1 MTALRSYLIVDD
13 SLTARMKLRN
23 LLASDDVHVDLADS
37 ARSAT
42 ERAHATRPDVAL
54 VDVVLP
60 DADGVN
66 LCKSWQDHPE
76 LCSIP
81 VLLMSGER
89 SGRNDRLA
97 GLRSGAMGYLVKPFD
112 DQEVLAMV
120 ETLYRLRAAVKVQK
134 VLNEELSRRNA
145 ELRDFAHI
153 VAHDLKAP
161 VRAIASLVD
170 CIELDHGASFGGAVR
185 GQLSVLRGRAA
196 RLHELIGGILRYSE
210 AGAARGR
217 RELLDAGALVRQLLE
232 SVEIPAHVDVQ
243 VAPDLPYVMYDRA
256 ELREILAQLVGN
268 AVRFMDKPQG
278 RVYIA
283 CEDAGDAWRFS
294 ITDNGPGVP
303 EHLCERVF
311 QIFQTLVPRDEREC
325 TGVGLA
331 IVKKLVSQN
340 GGSAWAVPLPR
351 EGSRFLFTVPKE
363 PTS

>member
-1 MTALRSYLIVDD
+1 VTTRSYLIIDD

-23 LLASDDVHVDLADS
+23 LLASDDVQVDMADS
-37 ARSAT
+37 ARAGT
-42 ERAHATRPDVAL
+42 ERARQLRPDVAL

-60 DADGVN
+60 DADGVG
-66 LCKSWQDHPE
+66 LCKSWQEHPD

-145 ELRDFAHI
+145 ELRDFAHV

-170 CIELDHGASFGGAVR
+170 CIELDHGGDLGGALR
-185 GQLSVLRGRAA
+185 GQLSVLRGRAS
-196 RLHELIGGILRYSE
+196 RLHELIAGILRYSE
-210 AGAARGR
+210 AGASRGQ
-217 RELLDAGALVRQLLE
+217 REVIDSGALARQLVGSFELPTQMQIE
-232 SVEIPAHVDVQ
+232 
-243 VAPDLPYVMYDRA
+243 VAPELPYVVFDRE
-256 ELREILAQLVGN
+256 ELRDILAQLVGN
-268 AVRFMDKPQG
+268 AVRFMDKPTG
-278 RVYIA
+278 RIRIS
-283 CEDAGDAWRFS
+283 CEDAGDAWRFCVS
-294 ITDNGPGVP
+294 DNGPGIP

-311 QIFQTLVPRDEREC
+311 QIFQTVAPRDEREC

-331 IVKKLVSQN
+331 IVKKLVAQN
-340 GGSAWAVPLPR
+340 GGSAWAVPER
-351 EGSRFLFTVPKE
+351 DGSRFLFTVPKE
-363 PTS
+363 PAG